1 MSDLNDDYFLSG
13 FTVIMYIPREHRL
26 LQVRIIKG
34 ASQPVLEKIL
44 LVK

>member
-1 MSDLNDDYFLSG
+1 MTDLNDDYFLSG

-26 LQVRIIKG
+26 EQVTITKG
-34 ASQPVLEKIL
+34 TPQPILEKIL